1 MDWENVGI
9 DLIQAVVPVLTVVF
23 VFLARKVAPILP
35 RFTLP
40 ILALVG
46 GTVIDYVLGLASG
59 GTFTPVVGA
68 LLGASGVWLRE
79 FFNTIKV
86 HGIAG

>member
-1 MDWENVGI
+1 MDWENVGTG
-9 DLIQAVVPVLTVVF
+9 LITAVVPVLTVVF

-46 GTVIDYVLGLASG
+46 GVVIDYVLGLATG
-59 GTFTPVVGA
+59 GTFSPLFAA
-68 LLGASGVWLRE
+68 LLGAGGVWLRE
-79 FFNTIKV
+79 FFNTIAK
-86 HGIAG
+86 HGSSA